1 MLELACKFL
10 DVPKNPYP
18 AEREYISGSLA
29 EIDRQKRAIY
39 EILRE
44 SGEILR
50 QIIEDD
56 DFDINKGALF
66 DNSIRKAE
74 LEIEICQ
81 RRLDGA
87 KKTTVQL
94 MQKMRSVKWFSRAV
108 RVLGIVLTWYFVYHK
123 YTDWT
128 ITLPVMLL
136 GFLVSAMVWL
146 SFFPSNAYGFYETLS
161 KLNVKHRLLSE
172 GLDTIK
178 ERLKNTADHKDDV
191 VDGKL
196 TTTSND

>member
-50 QIIEDD
+50 KIIDD
-56 DFDINKGALF
+56 DEFDINKGALF
-66 DNSIRKAE
+66 DNCLRKAE

-87 KKTTVQL
+87 KNTTVQL
-94 MQKMRSVKWFSRAV
+94 MQKMRLVKWFSRAV

-123 YTDWT
+123 YTDST

-146 SFFPSNAYGFYETLS
+146 SFFPNNAYGFYETLS
-161 KLNVKHRLLSE
+161 KMNVKHRLLSE

-178 ERLKNTADHKDDV
+178 ERLKSTADHKDKV
-191 VDGKL
+191 LDGKL
-196 TTTSND
+196 TTSTSD